1 MTELNPHI
9 LLVMQWLQNPVLV
22 SKEKLAA
29 NNRAAKAVYVAAD
42 AAYDVAH
49 FAHFARYAAA
59 ADYAAESA
67 YTAARAA
74 NAAESA
80 YTAAN
85 AAYTCARY
93 AISPDF
99 ITNDTQWRNKIT
111 EALNE
116 YFELTKENRET
127 HEERAKHLNV
137 LGANNEQYPR
147 SSTKAI

>member
-29 NNRAAKAVYVAAD
+29 NNRAAKAVYVAAARAD
-42 AAYDVAH
+42 AKAA
-49 FAHFARYAAA
+49 AKANYAA
-59 ADYAAESA
+59 SA
-67 YTAARAA
+67 HA

-111 EALNE
+111 EVLNE

-127 HEERAKHLNV
+127 YEERAKHLNV